1 VIMGSK
7 EEAEAIVNMSH
18 ELDGRRIEA
27 KFALPKG
34 ETPGGEPSPG
44 GGVGGGGRG
53 GGGGQSAGG
62 GGAPMG
68 GTRIFVARVPPEV
81 SDEAFRKYFEVYGD
95 IQDSYMPKVRGVV
108 PPSRET
114 QRPVEGNKH
123 ACDRGCGTAEPRR
136 RLHTVRSSDGR
147 SRASAIAM
155 DPRGRR

>member
-1 VIMGSK
+1 MGSK

-44 GGVGGGGRG
+44 GGGGGGGGGGSG

-62 GGAPMG
+62 GGGAPTG

-95 IQDSYMPKVRGVV
+95 IQDSYMPKVRE
-108 PPSRET
+108 REEPT
-114 QRPVEGNKH
+114 ESGNSSGSPGKQT
-123 ACDRGCGTAEPRR
+123 CDCGCGAA
-136 RLHTVRSSDGR
+136 V
-147 SRASAIAM
+147 A
-155 DPRGRR
+155 RGRVRTVQLGDVASHTPIEA